1 MSQRDEAIQI
11 ILGIGLVFGMHGA
24 AITIGTIASVILSS
38 VTAGLPSASFIS
50 TILHNLGNVLITAFL
65 AIGLAQAIYVVPAI
79 VVLSRRQQWGLM
91 KGVIIGAVI
100 TALLNGGCWLLI
112 VSFFSL
118 FIKK

>member
-1 MSQRDEAIQI
+1 V
-11 ILGIGLVFGMHGA
+11 G
-24 AITIGTIASVILSS
+24 ILSS
-38 VTAGLPSASFIS
+38 VAAVLPSNSFIS
-50 TILHNLGNVLITAFL
+50 TILQNLGAGLFTAFL

-91 KGVIIGAVI
+91 KGVIVGAVI